1 MVAAVLSLA
10 GATHTPRIVAFA
22 LLPIVIFGFVDTMYL
37 ARERAYRDLYAR
49 MIDAIRSRSYAL
61 ENEYEARA
69 PLRFDRF
76 CSALASWSIFPI
88 YFGLILAYLAAYLLG
103 WFDAFASGA
112 GGSSLK

>member
-1 MVAAVLSLA
+1 MAAAQLSW
-10 GATHTPRIVAFA
+10 GYTPGIVAFA
-22 LLPIVIFGFVDTMYL
+22 LLPIVIFGFMDTMYL

-49 MIDAIRSRSYAL
+49 MTDAIRNRSYAL
-61 ENEYEARA
+61 QSVYEARA

-88 YFGLILAYLAAYLLG
+88 YFGLILAYLAAHLLG
-103 WFDAFASGA
+103 WLDAFTSAG